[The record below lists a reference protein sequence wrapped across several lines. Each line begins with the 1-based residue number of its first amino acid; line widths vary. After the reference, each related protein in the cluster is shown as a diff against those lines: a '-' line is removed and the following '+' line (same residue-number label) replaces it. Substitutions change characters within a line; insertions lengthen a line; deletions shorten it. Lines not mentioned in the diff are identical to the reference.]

1 MSLSEC
7 EVIGAVL
14 LGRGPWSVPD
24 PTNKIPQDENE
35 TKSSHS
41 GRHSRVILVI
51 CTYVAA
57 GIPI

>member
-14 LGRGPWSVPD
+14 LGRGPWSVPV
-24 PTNKIPQDENE
+24 PTDKVLQDENE

-41 GRHSRVILVI
+41 VCHSCVILVSS
-51 CTYVAA
+51 C
-57 GIPI
+57 PIL